1 MEKFEVERVG
11 GELKRFGVAG
21 DPVAFEVVSPFEPA
35 GDQPQAIAS
44 LVQGVKDGD
53 RYQVLLGVTGSGTR
67 SRVYTMAKTIE
78 ALGKPTLVMAPNK
91 TLAAQLASELKE
103 FFPITLWFTS
113 SRTTTTTSPRRTC
126 RSRTLT
132 SRRTPPSTR
141 SRDAAAPGNG
151 LAAQPPGRDR
161 GRLCLVHLRYRFARG
176 LCRARPN
183 VDKKE
188 PLERD
193 DFIHTLIDIQYD
205 RNDFDLARGTFRVRG
220 DVVDV
225 YPPYAEHP
233 LRFEFFA
240 TRWSSSPRL
249 MR

>member
-53 RYQVLLGVTGSGTR
+53 RYQVLLGVTGSGKT
-67 SRVYTMAKTIE
+67 YTMAKTIE

-103 FFPITLWFTS
+103 FSPITQWCTS

-141 SRDAAAPGNG
+141 RSRCCGTRQRPRCSAA
-151 LAAQPPGRDR
+151 
-161 GRLCLVHLRYRFARG
+161 
-176 LCRARPN
+176 
-183 VDKKE
+183 
-188 PLERD
+188 
-193 DFIHTLIDIQYD
+193 
-205 RNDFDLARGTFRVRG
+205 GT
-220 DVVDV
+220 
-225 YPPYAEHP
+225 
-233 LRFEFFA
+233 
-240 TRWSSSPRL
+240 
-249 MR
+249 